1 MVVGSSQMECVV
13 LMSSG
18 KEEKKK
24 GRKDRKRSH
33 YREMKEGKSR
43 QLTRYLNLTFFLQSQ
58 DASIISVRQ

>member
-18 KEEKKK
+18 KEEKK